1 MSVVQPSRIK
11 GNRARLGHIQPQKQK
26 KFVRVL
32 RSWQLYVLLAPT
44 IIYFLIFKY
53 YPMYG
58 LQIAFKNYLPSLGVW
73 GSEWVGLDH
82 FMRFFQ
88 SYQFWTILE
97 NTLVLSIYELA
108 VGFPL
113 PILLALMLNM
123 LISHKYKRFLQTV
136 VYAPHFISVVVLV
149 GILFVFLSPSS
160 GLINHLIRLFG
171 GEPINFM
178 ASPEWFK
185 TLYVFSGVWQ
195 GTGFAAIIYLA
206 ALSGVDPSLHEAAVM
221 DGASKFKRMLHIDIP
236 AIMPISVIMLI
247 LALGNLMNIGFEKA
261 LLMQTPLNKESSNI
275 IATYVY
281 EVGIQQAQYSF
292 GTAVGLF
299 NAIINLILLVTVNQI
314 ARKMSDSSL
323 W

>member
-1 MSVVQPSRIK
+1 
-11 GNRARLGHIQPQKQK
+11 
-26 KFVRVL
+26 
-32 RSWQLYVLLAPT
+32 
-44 IIYFLIFKY
+44 
-53 YPMYG
+53 MYG
-58 LQIAFKNYLPSLGVW
+58 LQIAFRDYLPGLGIW
-73 GSEWVGLDH
+73 GSEWVGWHH
-82 FMRFFQ
+82 FVRFFQ
-88 SYQFWTILE
+88 SYQFWEIME

-113 PILLALMLNM
+113 PIVLALMLNM
-123 LISHKYKRFLQTV
+123 LISHKYKRFIQTV
-136 VYAPHFISVVVLV
+136 VYAPHFISVVVMV

-160 GLINHLIRLFG
+160 GLINHFIVLFG
-171 GEPINFM
+171 GSPINFM

-206 ALSGVDPSLHEAAVM
+206 ALAGVDPSLHEAAVM
-221 DGASKFKRMLHIDIP
+221 DGASKFKRVLHIDIP
-236 AIMPISVIMLI
+236 AILPVSVIMLI
-247 LALGNLMNIGFEKA
+247 LALGNLMNMGFEKA

-299 NAIINLILLVTVNQI
+299 NSIINLILLVTVNQI
-314 ARKMSDSSL
+314 ARRVSDNSL

>member
-1 MSVVQPSRIK
+1 MATVEQRKTIAS
-11 GNRARLGHIQPQKQK
+11 GNLKLKRRKRKWYVEFA
-26 KFVRVL
+26 
-32 RSWQLYVLLAPT
+32 RSWQLYLLLAPT
-44 IIYFLIFKY
+44 LLYFIVFKY

-58 LQIAFKNYLPSLGVW
+58 LQIAFKDYLPSLGVW
-73 GSEWVGLDH
+73 GSEWVGWSH
-82 FMRFFQ
+82 FERFFN
-88 SYQFWTILE
+88 SYQFWEIIQ

-123 LISHKYKRFLQTV
+123 LISHKYKRFIQTV
-136 VYAPHFISVVVLV
+136 VYAPHFISVVVMV

-160 GLINHLIRLFG
+160 GLINHFIVLFG
-171 GEPINFM
+171 GEPIHFM

-221 DGASKFKRMLHIDIP
+221 DGASKFKRVLHIDIP
-236 AIMPISVIMLI
+236 AIMPVSVIMLI
-247 LALGNLMNIGFEKA
+247 LALGNLMNLGFEKA

-299 NAIINLILLVTVNQI
+299 NSIINLILLVTVNQI
-314 ARKMSDSSL
+314 ARKVSDNSL

>member
-1 MSVVQPSRIK
+1 M
-11 GNRARLGHIQPQKQK
+11 
-26 KFVRVL
+26 L
-32 RSWQLYVLLAPT
+32 RNWQLYLLLAPT
-44 IIYFLIFKY
+44 LFYFLVFKY

-58 LQIAFKNYLPSLGVW
+58 LQIAFKDYLPSLGIW
-73 GSEWVGLDH
+73 GSEWVGWDH
-82 FMRFFQ
+82 FVRFFQ
-88 SYQFWTILE
+88 SYQFWEIIE
-97 NTLVLSIYELA
+97 NTLVLSVYELA

-113 PILLALMLNM
+113 PIILALMLNM
-123 LISHKYKRFLQTV
+123 LISTKYRRFIQTI

-160 GLINHLIRLFG
+160 GLINHFIVLFG

-178 ASPEWFK
+178 ASQEWFK

-206 ALSGVDPSLHEAAVM
+206 ALAGVDPSLHEAAVM
-221 DGASKFKRMLHIDIP
+221 DGASKFKRVLHIDIP
-236 AIMPISVIMLI
+236 AIMPVSIIMLI
-247 LALGNLMNIGFEKA
+247 LALGNLMNLGFEKA

-299 NAIINLILLVTVNQI
+299 NSVINLILLVTVNQI
-314 ARKMSDSSL
+314 ARKVSENSL

>member
-1 MSVVQPSRIK
+1 MEQHTRK
-11 GNRARLGHIQPQKQK
+11 GPALKTGRGRKRKWGTQLA
-26 KFVRVL
+26 

-44 IIYFLIFKY
+44 LLYFLIFKY

-58 LQIAFKNYLPSLGVW
+58 LQIAFRDYLPGLGIW
-73 GSEWVGLDH
+73 GSEWVGWHH
-82 FMRFFQ
+82 FVRFFQ
-88 SYQFWTILE
+88 SYQFWEIME

-113 PILLALMLNM
+113 PIVLALMLNM
-123 LISHKYKRFLQTV
+123 LISHKYKRFIQTV
-136 VYAPHFISVVVLV
+136 VYAPHFISVVVMV

-160 GLINHLIRLFG
+160 GLINHFIVLFG
-171 GEPINFM
+171 GSPINFM

-206 ALSGVDPSLHEAAVM
+206 ALAGVDPSLHEAAVM
-221 DGASKFKRMLHIDIP
+221 DGASKFKRVLHIDIP
-236 AIMPISVIMLI
+236 AILPVSVIMLI
-247 LALGNLMNIGFEKA
+247 LALGNLMNMGFEKA

-299 NAIINLILLVTVNQI
+299 NSIINLILLVTVNQI
-314 ARKMSDSSL
+314 ARRVSDNSL

>member
-1 MSVVQPSRIK
+1 MVSIK
-11 GNRARLGHIQPQKQK
+11 TRKPRLHK
-26 KFVRVL
+26 RLL
-32 RSWQLYVLLAPT
+32 RNWQLYLLLAPT
-44 IIYFLIFKY
+44 LFYFLVFKY

-58 LQIAFKNYLPSLGVW
+58 LQIAFKDYLPSLGIW
-73 GSEWVGLDH
+73 GSEWVGWDH
-82 FMRFFQ
+82 FVRFFQ
-88 SYQFWTILE
+88 SYQFWEIIE
-97 NTLVLSIYELA
+97 NTLVLSLYELA

-113 PILLALMLNM
+113 PIILALMLNM
-123 LISHKYKRFLQTV
+123 LISTKYRRFIQTI

-160 GLINHLIRLFG
+160 GLINHFIVLFG

-206 ALSGVDPSLHEAAVM
+206 ALAGVDPSLHEAAVM
-221 DGASKFKRMLHIDIP
+221 DGASKLKRVLHIDIP
-236 AIMPISVIMLI
+236 AIMPVSIIMLI
-247 LALGNLMNIGFEKA
+247 LALGNLMNLGFEKA

-299 NAIINLILLVTVNQI
+299 NSVINLILLVTVNQI
-314 ARKMSDSSL
+314 ARKVSENSL

>member
-1 MSVVQPSRIK
+1 MATIEQHTRNGP
-11 GNRARLGHIQPQKQK
+11 
-26 KFVRVL
+26 VL
-32 RSWQLYVLLAPT
+32 KTGRGRKRKWGTQLARSWQLYVLLAPT
-44 IIYFLIFKY
+44 LLYFLIFKY

-58 LQIAFKNYLPSLGVW
+58 LQIAFRDYLPGLGIW
-73 GSEWVGLDH
+73 GSEWVGWHH
-82 FMRFFQ
+82 FVRFFQ
-88 SYQFWTILE
+88 SYQFWEIME

-113 PILLALMLNM
+113 PIVLALMLNM
-123 LISHKYKRFLQTV
+123 LISHKYKRFIQTV
-136 VYAPHFISVVVLV
+136 VYAPHFISVVVMV

-160 GLINHLIRLFG
+160 GLINHFIVLFG
-171 GEPINFM
+171 GSPINFM

-206 ALSGVDPSLHEAAVM
+206 ALAGVDPSLHEAAVM
-221 DGASKFKRMLHIDIP
+221 DGASKFKRVLHIDIP
-236 AIMPISVIMLI
+236 AILPVSVIMLI
-247 LALGNLMNIGFEKA
+247 LALGNLMNMGFEKA

-299 NAIINLILLVTVNQI
+299 NSIINLILLVTVNQI
-314 ARKMSDSSL
+314 ARRVSDNSL

>member
-1 MSVVQPSRIK
+1 MATVEQRKTNAS
-11 GNRARLGHIQPQKQK
+11 GNLKLKRRKRKWYVEFA
-26 KFVRVL
+26 
-32 RSWQLYVLLAPT
+32 RSWQLYLLLAPT
-44 IIYFLIFKY
+44 LLYFIVFKY

-58 LQIAFKNYLPSLGVW
+58 LQIAFKDYLPSLGVW
-73 GSEWVGLDH
+73 GSEWVGWSH
-82 FMRFFQ
+82 FERFFN
-88 SYQFWTILE
+88 SYQFWEIIQ

-123 LISHKYKRFLQTV
+123 LISHKYKRFIQTV
-136 VYAPHFISVVVLV
+136 VYAPHFISVVVMV

-160 GLINHLIRLFG
+160 GLINHFIVLFG
-171 GEPINFM
+171 GEPIHFM

-221 DGASKFKRMLHIDIP
+221 VGASKFKRVLHIDIP
-236 AIMPISVIMLI
+236 AIMPVSVIMLI
-247 LALGNLMNIGFEKA
+247 LALGNLMNLGFEKA

-281 EVGIQQAQYSF
+281 EVGI
-292 GTAVGLF
+292 
-299 NAIINLILLVTVNQI
+299 
-314 ARKMSDSSL
+314 
-323 W
+323 